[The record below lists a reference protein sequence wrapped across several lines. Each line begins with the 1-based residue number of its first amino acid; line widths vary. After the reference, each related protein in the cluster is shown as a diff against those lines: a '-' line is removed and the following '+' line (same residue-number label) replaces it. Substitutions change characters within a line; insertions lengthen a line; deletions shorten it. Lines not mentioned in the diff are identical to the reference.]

1 MPSFDVVCKTDMVEL
16 DNAVAGVGREVKQR
30 YDLKGTMCSI
40 ERSGQKITIT
50 ADNDLLLRQMHQ
62 ALETYCTRRNVDFS
76 VLQYMP
82 PQDATKGSLR
92 QEVNVREGIDD
103 TTCRQIIKAV
113 KGAKLKVQ
121 VSIQGDELRVSGKN
135 RDDLQGT
142 IGFIKEMKIEIPLQY
157 INFRD

>member
-16 DNAVAGVGREVKQR
+16 DNAIAGVGREVKQR
-30 YDLKGTMCSI
+30 YDLKGTMCSV
-40 ERSGQKITIT
+40 ERTGQKITIT
-50 ADNDLLLRQMHQ
+50 ADNDLLLRQMQQ
-62 ALETYCTRRNVDFS
+62 ALETYCTRRSVDFS

-103 TTCRQIIKAV
+103 PTCRKIIKAV

-121 VSIQGDELRVSGKN
+121 VSIQGDELRVIGKN
-135 RDDLQGT
+135 RDDLQSA
-142 IGFIKEMKIEIPLQY
+142 IKHIKSMNIDQPLQFVNY
-157 INFRD
+157 RN